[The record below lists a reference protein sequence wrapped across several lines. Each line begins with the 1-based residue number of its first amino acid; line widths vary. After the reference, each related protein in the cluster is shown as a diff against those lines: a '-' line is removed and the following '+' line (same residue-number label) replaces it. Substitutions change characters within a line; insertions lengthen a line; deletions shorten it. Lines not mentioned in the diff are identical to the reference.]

1 MTQNREHGKK
11 RVATRILS
19 AILALALI
27 FSIFFGMISAEE
39 VSEVCELVDFEGGLD
54 SAFIP
59 STAPI
64 SFAEAFTMV

>member
-1 MTQNREHGKK
+1 MKQNLESGKK
-11 RVATRILS
+11 KLATRSILV
-19 AILALALI
+19 ILALALI